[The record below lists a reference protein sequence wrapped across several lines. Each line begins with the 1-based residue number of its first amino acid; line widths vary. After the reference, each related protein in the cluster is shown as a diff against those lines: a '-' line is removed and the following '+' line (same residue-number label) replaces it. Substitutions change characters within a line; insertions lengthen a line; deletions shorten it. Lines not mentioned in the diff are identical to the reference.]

1 MRGFRDRLSCSKLYR
16 GKPQFNFVRN
26 YRVVSDGDVYERSMA
41 C

>member
-1 MRGFRDRLSCSKLYR
+1 MRGFRDRAELFEVYR
-16 GKPQFNFVRN
+16 CKRQFNFVRN